1 MKGKDARSV
10 IFLAHRAALI
20 EYATPILGSRDTA
33 EDIVQEAFLK
43 FVPPRPTADVPEQ
56 PAAYLYRIVRNLS
69 LDLLRR
75 KKLEGRDPLD
85 ETFYWAVP
93 RPEASPEQSVL
104 LRDDIRQIAAML
116 AEMPTETRIA
126 VEMHR
131 FGGHNLQ
138 VIAAHLGLS
147 VATVHRMIQT
157 ALVDIAKR
165 TGREQA

>member
-1 MKGKDARSV
+1 VKGNDARSV

-20 EYATPILGSRDTA
+20 EYATPILGSRETA

-43 FVPPRPTADVPEQ
+43 FVPPRPAADVPEQ

-75 KKLEGRDPLD
+75 KKLESRDPLD
-85 ETFYWAVP
+85 ETSYWAVP
-93 RPEASPEQSVL
+93 RPEASPEQSAL

-131 FGGHNLQ
+131 FGGHKLQ
-138 VIAAHLGLS
+138 DIAAHLGLS
-147 VATVHRMIQT
+147 VATVHRMIHT
-157 ALVDIAKR
+157 ALVDIARR
-165 TGREQA
+165 TGREQT

>member
-1 MKGKDARSV
+1 VKGSDARSV

-20 EYATPILGSRDTA
+20 EYATPILGSRETA

-43 FVPPRPTADVPEQ
+43 FVPPRPAADVPEQ

-75 KKLEGRDPLD
+75 KKLDPLD
-85 ETFYWAVP
+85 ETSYWAVP
-93 RPEASPEQSVL
+93 RPEASPEQNAL

-131 FGGHNLQ
+131 FGGHKLQ
-138 VIAAHLGLS
+138 DIAAHLGLS
-147 VATVHRMIQT
+147 VATVHRMIHT

-165 TGREQA
+165 TGREQT

>member
-1 MKGKDARSV
+1 MKGNDARSV

-33 EDIVQEAFLK
+33 EDVVQEAFLK
-43 FVPPRPTADVPEQ
+43 FVPPRPAADAPEQ

-75 KKLEGRDPLD
+75 KKARKPGS
-85 ETFYWAVP
+85 P
-93 RPEASPEQSVL
+93 RRNVLLGGAAPRGLAEQSAL

-131 FGGHNLQ
+131 FEGRKLQ
-138 VIAAHLGLS
+138 DIAAHLGLS

-165 TGREQA
+165 TGREQT

>member
-1 MKGKDARSV
+1 MKRSDSRSV

-20 EYATPILGSRDTA
+20 DYATPILGSRESA

-43 FVPPRPTADVPEQ
+43 FVPPRPETEAPEQ

-75 KKLEGRDPLD
+75 RKLESRDPLD
-85 ETFYWAVP
+85 ETSYWAVP
-93 RPEASPEQSVL
+93 RAEASPEQNAL
-104 LRDDIRQIAAML
+104 LRDDIRQIAAIL

-131 FGGHNLQ
+131 FGGHKLQ
-138 VIAAHLGLS
+138 DIAAHLGLS
-147 VATVHRMIQT
+147 VATVHRMIHT

-165 TGREQA
+165 TGRDQT